1 MWEISLTDL
10 ITFGLSLSQCLASL
24 NTKQCSLH
32 WHKLFNRNGQRKETP
47 SNEKGSTYSRCLI
60 PISGW
65 KNVKNRCWYVS
76 GFFDKMTFLTDK
88 EGIFFLSWIATNT
101 DTVKTLLKILYFC
114 RGSVFLS
121 KINVVE
127 NIHVL
132 RWQYAYSINSG
143 MKQYIHFLCI
153 SLCAVVMVLIFKLF
167 SPCCKS

>member
-88 EGIFFLSWIATNT
+88 EGIFFCLGLPPTLIQSKHFWKYFIS
-101 DTVKTLLKILYFC
+101 VEVVFSYQKLMWLKTYMSF
-114 RGSVFLS
+114 VD
-121 KINVVE
+121 NMPT
-127 NIHVL
+127 
-132 RWQYAYSINSG
+132 Q
-143 MKQYIHFLCI
+143 
-153 SLCAVVMVLIFKLF
+153 
-167 SPCCKS
+167 